1 MSRDLG
7 SGVVSGSST
16 STLME
21 GHDDLIDDLWKFGCS
36 FWFSTSTLMEGHDDL
51 IDDLWKV

>member
-1 MSRDLG
+1 
-7 SGVVSGSST
+7 
-16 STLME
+16 ME